1 VKVDTEWGQASR
13 LIVMGGVIDGLRR
26 LSVASVKFFFLFFDK
41 GAIDCPRPLVL
52 AMDATIWSFLPSAEV
67 VSTAAVG
74 VASVAPPSSV
84 VVRPGVVRFIA

>member
-1 VKVDTEWGQASR
+1 MR
-13 LIVMGGVIDGLRR
+13 LVGMGGVIDGLRR

-41 GAIDCPRPLVL
+41 GAIACPRPLVL
-52 AMDATIWSFLPSAEV
+52 AMDATIWSFLPLADV